1 MHQVD
6 PDIRSRLLTAR
17 LPVMPQILLKLIEKC
32 QADDAGMNVL
42 ADLVNKDPGMTA
54 KVLGIANSSAYH
66 RAGRP
71 VGLEQALATLGTDG
85 WGCRWSGRWLFAHR
99 RCAASTEKQRRH
111 QADTEGTENWGRC
124 GNRHGRYL
132 SGARSIRNH
141 DRAAGRVRP
150 VASWQSRRAGW
161 AGD

>member
-42 ADLVNKDPGMTA
+42 ADLINKDPGMT

-71 VGLEQALATLGTDG
+71 SGLSKH
-85 WGCRWSGRWLFAHR
+85 W
-99 RCAASTEKQRRH
+99 QR
-111 QADTEGTENWGRC
+111 
-124 GNRHGRYL
+124 
-132 SGARSIRNH
+132 SART
-141 DRAAGRVRP
+141 
-150 VASWQSRRAGW
+150 
-161 AGD
+161 